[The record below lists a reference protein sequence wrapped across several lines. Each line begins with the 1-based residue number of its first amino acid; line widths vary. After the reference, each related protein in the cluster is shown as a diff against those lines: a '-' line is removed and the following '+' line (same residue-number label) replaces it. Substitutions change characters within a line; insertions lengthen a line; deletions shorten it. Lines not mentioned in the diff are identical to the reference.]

1 MRRPYVF
8 LYRDERDPCERVLI
22 NLATAK
28 TEFSS
33 HHAAA
38 TVNNAFRYSSLIIKT
53 VPAFLFKFQGLT
65 RNRNVG
71 FLHRRL
77 FVMFINK

>member
-1 MRRPYVF
+1 VVRRPYVF

-33 HHAAA
+33 HHSAAN
-38 TVNNAFRYSSLIIKT
+38 VPNAFRYRQEMILKSNSK
-53 VPAFLFKFQGLT
+53 KEG
-65 RNRNVG
+65 G
-71 FLHRRL
+71 
-77 FVMFINK
+77 K